1 MRIRRN
7 TAVELALAV
16 ALVLVVVLGAY
27 SWLVISTMTGE
38 VISLAQRD
46 ASRIAS
52 FVQGNLRLAMLRD
65 HRDDVRK
72 SIEEIVKDPSVEA
85 VSILDHTGRVWVT
98 SDPGSAGIVHD
109 KQDRSCGF
117 CHGTSP
123 PRTDILESTA
133 FEGHQL
139 VSQQAIRA
147 DASCLARGCHEGR
160 REGDVLGVLSFSQSV
175 DQTFLTL
182 KRSKRALGLFTVLA
196 VLLASLLV
204 GTVIAGRLHTPM
216 KRLVEG
222 TAKVAAGD
230 MGHRLPID
238 RSDEFGHLAH
248 KFNEMSRKLSQS
260 RRSLIQS
267 ERLIS
272 MGKLAAGV
280 AHELNNPLTGVLAF
294 TESLIDD
301 ADDGDV
307 RVEDYRVIQREA
319 LRCRRIVRDLLDF
332 VRQEKPA
339 MRAEDADHLVGLTLR
354 LIEKLASFRDVT
366 LIHEG
371 GSDLPLVR
379 ADAGQVQQVML
390 NLLINAA
397 DAMDGVGTIR
407 IGLRSLERGRWV
419 EISVAD
425 DGPGIPEELR
435 DKIFEPFFS
444 TKAHRSNGLGL
455 SICQGIIEQH
465 GGRLEFETR
474 DGEGT
479 TFRVL
484 LPAARAGVPDGSV
497 GRPSLRPEART

>member
-52 FVQGNLRLAMLRD
+52 FVQGNLRLAMLGD
-65 HRDDVRK
+65 HRGDVQR
-72 SIEEIVKDPSVEA
+72 SIEEIAGDPSVEA
-85 VSILDHTGRVWVT
+85 VSIIDHAGSVWLT
-98 SDPGSAGIVHD
+98 SEPGLVGTVRG
-109 KQDRSCGF
+109 KQDRSCSF
-117 CHGTSP
+117 CHAGAA
-123 PRTDILESTA
+123 PRSDVLESTA
-133 FEGHQL
+133 FEGDRL

-147 DASCLARGCHEGR
+147 DASCLTGGCHAER
-160 REGDVLGVLSFSQSV
+160 RRGDVLGVLSFSQSI
-175 DQTFLTL
+175 DETFMTL
-182 KRSKRALGLFTVLA
+182 RRSKRALAIFTVLA

-222 TAKVAAGD
+222 TARVADGD
-230 MGHRLPID
+230 MEHRLPID
-238 RSDEFGHLAH
+238 RSDEFGNLAS
-248 KFNEMSRKLSQS
+248 KFNEMSRRLSQS

-272 MGKLAAGV
+272 MGRLAAGV

-301 ADDGDV
+301 ADEGDE

-339 MRAEDADHLVGLTLR
+339 MRAEDAGRLVGLTLR
-354 LIEKLASFRDVT
+354 LIEKLASFRDVA
-366 LIHEG
+366 LVFEKG
-371 GSDLPLVR
+371 GDLPLVR
-379 ADAGQVQQVML
+379 ADASQVQQVLL
-390 NLLINAA
+390 NLLVNAA
-397 DAMDGVGTIR
+397 DAMDGRGTIC
-407 IGLRSLERGRWV
+407 IGMRQVERGRWV

-425 DGPGIPEELR
+425 DGPGIPEEIR
-435 DKIFEPFFS
+435 DRIFEPFFS

-455 SICQGIIEQH
+455 SICQGIVEQH
-465 GGRLEFETR
+465 GGRLTFETWEGR
-474 DGEGT
+474 GT
-479 TFRVL
+479 TFNVL
-484 LPAARAGVPDGSV
+484 LPAAREGLPDAGADGI
-497 GRPSLRPEART
+497 LT